1 MEWGEAEQSVFC
13 IVVPFL
19 GSSETAHC
27 HKFCIVVLFLGS
39 SNTAHCHKF
48 CTVVLFLGSSNTAHC
63 HTFLYCGPISGKFQ
77 YSPLP
82 YIFVLW
88 SYFWEVPIQPT
99 AIHFCIV
106 VLFLGSSNTAHC
118 HTFLYCGPISG
129 KFQYSPLLI
138 QQVVKNRVLQRTLLT
153 NLWAARSL
161 RAWTSNST
169 AWNSSSLAVGRLAGS
184 FWMHSRRKFC
194 NATAQISTAL
204 TTSKPARKESQWVF
218 FTL

>member
-27 HKFCIVVLFLGS
+27 HK
-39 SNTAHCHKF
+39 
-48 CTVVLFLGSSNTAHC
+48 
-63 HTFLYCGPISGKFQ
+63 
-77 YSPLP
+77 
-82 YIFVLW
+82 
-88 SYFWEVPIQPT
+88 
-99 AIHFCIV
+99 FCIV

-204 TTSKPARKESQWVF
+204 TTSKPPRKESQWVF